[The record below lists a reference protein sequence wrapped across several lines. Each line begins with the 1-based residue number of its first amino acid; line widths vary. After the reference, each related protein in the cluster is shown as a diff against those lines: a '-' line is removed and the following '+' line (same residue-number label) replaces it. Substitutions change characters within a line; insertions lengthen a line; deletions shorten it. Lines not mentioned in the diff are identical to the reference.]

1 MYLSRSKGDALVM
14 IYYCDETMTKVIY
27 KRNHLIGGF
36 FFTVSEGWSMI
47 IVTGIVVLG
56 KQAWC

>member
-1 MYLSRSKGDALVM
+1 M